1 LCRGR
6 QIKDIA
12 WFMIIM
18 SVLLLFIGAG
28 TYLPFAASDNALS
41 FFLVSTLK
49 LFTMYFL
56 IFALENWQEFC

>member
-1 LCRGR
+1 MSKLWMHCRGR

-28 TYLPFAASDNALS
+28 AVLLQLTIFPID
-41 FFLVSTLK
+41 LVLHTISQTK
-49 LFTMYFL
+49 V
-56 IFALENWQEFC
+56 Q